1 MAAFGVVPVACGV
14 VRPLSGAFLPRIF
27 APKRQGN
34 APDAHTAP
42 RLRPSFGQLAGIGR
56 PIPLGLVTGR
66 SIPNPSRTDS
76 Y

>member
-1 MAAFGVVPVACGV
+1 MAAFGFVPVACGV
-14 VRPLSGAFLPRIF
+14 VQPLSGAFLPPIF

-34 APDAHTAP
+34 VPDAHTAP
-42 RLRPSFGQLAGIGR
+42 RLRPSFGQLEGIGR
-56 PIPLGLVTGR
+56 PIPAGLVTGR